1 MTANA
6 TIITAEKKDILV
18 VPARAIVEKNG
29 QGKIVRVLENDQVK
43 EINVITGIYGDEGLV
58 EILSGLKEGQEIITY
73 IKE

>member
-1 MTANA
+1 MPQLLLT
-6 TIITAEKKDILV
+6 EKKDILV